1 MHLLKAHKMTQKGH
15 IIMENS
21 FPISFCLLGLWSMP
35 CNLLPFYKAKT
46 CLRINWNPKL
56 EVQYCYLRLYLG
68 IESRYCFRSSV
79 AADGKDG
86 RWIKGAVSRQS
97 SSFCLILLIP
107 SPHVNDKIRDSRRTN
122 VSPEHYF
129 WRLQTAEINFEKLLG
144 WTVFKKPNF
153 NPFRSSSVLPIRG
166 ICCICCI
173 I

>member
-1 MHLLKAHKMTQKGH
+1 
-15 IIMENS
+15 MENT
-21 FPISFCLLGLWSMP
+21 FPISFRLLGLWSMP
-35 CNLLPFYKAKT
+35 CYLLPFYKAKT

-122 VSPEHYF
+122 VSWALF
-129 WRLQTAEINFEKLLG
+129 LKVANSRDQLWKTVRLNSFQKT
-144 WTVFKKPNF
+144 
-153 NPFRSSSVLPIRG
+153 
-166 ICCICCI
+166 
-173 I
+173 